1 MKTVIR
7 IAIVS
12 ILMAFAVPVFAGS
25 AVAIYSCE
33 QADTASEEDVIA
45 TAAAWLALAKTVKGG
60 ENLETRVMF
69 PVAASMPDND
79 FLFVVIAPSFAEW
92 GLFTDNYAASKVA
105 DESKQFANIAACDD
119 SALWESFKQQ

>member
-7 IAIVS
+7 IAIIS

-25 AVAIYSCE
+25 AVAVYNCQ

-45 TAAAWLALAKTVKGG
+45 TAAAWLALAKTIKGG

-69 PVAASMPDND
+69 PVAATLPDND
-79 FLFVVIAPSFAEW
+79 FMFVVIAPYFC
-92 GLFTDNYAASKVA
+92 GMGFVHG
-105 DESKQFANIAACDD
+105 
-119 SALWESFKQQ
+119 